1 VKITCKTKN
10 NSSQLYM
17 KIRADRIPGR
27 SGTLYQR
34 TKKKRLKNGKI
45 VEYPLVEGIRD
56 RNKASDWFWQL
67 TWKEKAVDGQYH
79 SQIASVKPE
88 QVEKV
93 KILIAGNIE
102 LETIL
107 AYLRGSM

>member
-1 VKITCKTKN
+1 
-10 NSSQLYM
+10 M
-17 KIRADRIPGR
+17 KLRGNRVPGR

-45 VEYPLVEGIRD
+45 VEYPLIEGQRD
-56 RNKASDWFWQL
+56 LDNISHWFWQL
-67 TWKEKAVDGQYH
+67 TWKQKGDDGKYR
-79 SQIASVKPE
+79 SQIASVPPDRVE
-88 QVEKV
+88 QVKV
-93 KILIAGNIE
+93 LIAGNVE

>member
-1 VKITCKTKN
+1 
-10 NSSQLYM
+10 M
-17 KIRADRIPGR
+17 KLRGNRVPGR

-34 TKKKRLKNGKI
+34 TKKKRLKTGKI
-45 VEYPLVEGIRD
+45 VEYPLVEGS
-56 RNKASDWFWQL
+56 RNPDNIFHWFWQL
-67 TWKEKAVDGQYH
+67 TWKEKTDDGKYR

-88 QVEKV
+88 QVEQV
-93 KILIAGNIE
+93 KILIAGNVE